1 MVSLTVNTEVFL
13 MFASNLTHETGANN
27 RNAGLHANNL
37 LTTGATRKTAINRH
51 APGAQ
56 NCGVRD
62 NGEDPPIAAAP
73 LTRRMQRTPVIPA
86 AAVVFLRAGACL
98 GVGSA
103 GATPVVLN

>member
-1 MVSLTVNTEVFL
+1 

-27 RNAGLHANNL
+27 RNAGLHAHNL
-37 LTTGATRKTAINRH
+37 LTTGATRQTAINRR

-56 NCGVRD
+56 NCGVRN
-62 NGEDPPIAAAP
+62 NGEDGDPPIAAAP
-73 LTRRMQRTPVIPA
+73 LTRRMKRTTVNPA
-86 AAVVFLRAGACL
+86 AAVVFLHAGACF